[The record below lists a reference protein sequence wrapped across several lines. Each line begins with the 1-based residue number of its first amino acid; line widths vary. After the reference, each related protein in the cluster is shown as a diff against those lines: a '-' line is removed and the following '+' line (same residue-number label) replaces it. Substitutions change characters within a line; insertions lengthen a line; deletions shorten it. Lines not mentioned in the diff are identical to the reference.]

1 MISLDDLDRV
11 LGWML
16 EQGLQSLSVT
26 EGDAQLTL
34 KLAGAMP
41 SVSVSN
47 VEVKTQAM
55 GVFLPAHPRRPGSA
69 LAPGDTVGAGAIVG
83 FLQSGPTLVP
93 VTSDSTGIVTAILA
107 QPGAVL
113 GYGAPVLRLAQKG

>member
-16 EQGLQSLSVT
+16 EQGLQSVSVT

-41 SVSVSN
+41 AVAMTS

-55 GVFLPAHPRRPGSA
+55 GVFLPAHPRRSGSA
-69 LAPGDTVGAGAIVG
+69 LVPGDTVAAGAIVG
-83 FLQSGPTLVP
+83 FLQSGLTLVP

-107 QPGAVL
+107 RPGALL
-113 GYGAPVLRLAQKG
+113 GYGAPVLTLAQKG